1 MIKKLITYGLILAG
15 TFTTGRIYQNGK
27 LTLEKSVVKVENALK
42 NDETRDDILKRLL
55 KPEIIGYGNRVLV
68 DNLEEGL
75 IRNAPNS
82 DIYFQR
88 ILVTGIRSGYDISKV
103 QSEAENSEKL
113 TEKPKRNLFHDLV
126 ESIKDLGE

>member
-1 MIKKLITYGLILAG
+1 MIKKLITYGLILTG
-15 TFTTGRIYQNGK
+15 TFTVGRIYQNGK
-27 LTLEKSVVKVENALK
+27 STLDKSVIKVENALK
-42 NDETRDDILKRLL
+42 EDKSRDDILKRLL

-88 ILVTGIRSGYDISKV
+88 ILVTGVRSGYDIGKV
-103 QSEAENSEKL
+103 QCEAENSEKL
-113 TEKPKRNLFHDLV
+113 TEKSKRNLFHDLV